1 MEIVTVMVLPE
12 AGSFSRLFCRLG
24 KSLRFVFTFECETL
38 KPEVV
43 FLPVTRQDLDISFSV
58 SFAGSIDSRS
68 FFVQGSVID
77 LFRMPVPKLWIFFFL
92 GIVGLVI
99 GILVTQPGVSDQ
111 TVSQQS
117 ISVDDTPGT
126 TFSSMLEK
134 GGNAIYVEDQLSGIS
149 SVRVGFV
156 VLAAPGFV
164 VIFSDQDG
172 VPGQAIGHSDWL
184 EDGGEHLIVPLYET
198 LQEDEVYYAVL
209 FLDDGDGE
217 FDEQEDTQAIDS
229 EDSVVLMSLLARKDA
244 VPESE
249 AILP

>member
-1 MEIVTVMVLPE
+1 
-12 AGSFSRLFCRLG
+12 
-24 KSLRFVFTFECETL
+24 
-38 KPEVV
+38 
-43 FLPVTRQDLDISFSV
+43 
-58 SFAGSIDSRS
+58 
-68 FFVQGSVID
+68 
-77 LFRMPVPKLWIFFFL
+77 MPVPKLWIFFFL